1 MKKLGIIGGIAPPS
15 TIEYYRMLFATYQSR
30 CPDGSAPLVI
40 INSIDN
46 QTMIRLIAADA
57 LDEVVTYLAA
67 EVEILARAG
76 AEIGL
81 FASNT
86 PHIVFDRL
94 QALSPIP
101 LISIVETAVADAERA
116 GLTRVGLLGTRF
128 TMEGE
133 AYPRV
138 FTRRGISVVVPE
150 PVDIEYVH
158 TKYMGELVRG
168 VYLPE
173 TRAGLLAV
181 VDRLRERHRIDGVI
195 LGGTELPLILRDV
208 EHAGI
213 PFLDTGRIHVEA
225 AVERMLLS
233 SRAERGT

>member
-1 MKKLGIIGGIAPPS
+1 MKTLGIVGGIAPPS
-15 TIEYYRMLFATYQSR
+15 TIEYYRTLFAVYQAR
-30 CPDGSAPLVI
+30 RPDGSAPLVI

-46 QTMIRLIAADA
+46 QTMLRLIAADA
-57 LDEVVTYLAA
+57 LAEVTSYLSA
-67 EVEILARAG
+67 EVETLARAG

-94 QALSPIP
+94 QERSPIP
-101 LISIVETAVADAERA
+101 LISIVHTALDAA
-116 GLTRVGLLGTRF
+116 ATLNLTRVGLLGTRF
-128 TMEGE
+128 TMEGQ

-138 FTRRGISVVVPE
+138 FARAGITVVSP
-150 PVDIEYVH
+150 DADDLEYVH
-158 TKYMGELVRG
+158 AKYMGELVRG

-181 VDRLRERHRIDGVI
+181 VDRLRARHGIDGVI
-195 LGGTELPLILRDV
+195 LGGTELPLILHDLDDV
-208 EHAGI
+208 GI

-225 AVERMLLS
+225 AVERML
-233 SRAERGT
+233 G